1 MAELRS
7 DREWEHWPQ
16 ERRLDDGI
24 RRKLRAL
31 FQPTLPGERDVEE
44 ALAEHTYELELRAR
58 QLAETVADL
67 EAREERTRELRS
79 AVEQMLRRGSA
90 ELDERH
96 GELTE
101 LAARLAEREARVAE
115 AEAALAE
122 RRRELGAVELRR
134 AALERRE
141 ESTGEREQ
149 RLAEREQQLE
159 ERERAL
165 AGLEEQARA
174 LAARESELAARA
186 SELEALEARMLE
198 TLGAIER
205 EQALLAARNAV
216 ADERERQALELDRRA
231 AQVEEREA
239 ALREREQALT
249 AAEETVESGREE
261 LRVAVAAV
269 SRDLGLAADAG
280 RAEPSGP
287 AYLALVP
294 GDRYRLVER
303 YDGPV
308 QAGATIE
315 VDGAPYRVVRLGA
328 APLPGERRR
337 CAFLEPLPS
346 GAPASPDAA
355 SPAPT

>member
-7 DREWEHWPQ
+7 DREWEHWPR

-24 RRKLRAL
+24 RRKLRGL
-31 FQPTLPGERDVEE
+31 FQPTLPGEHDVEE
-44 ALAEHTYELELRAR
+44 ALAEHTHELELRAR
-58 QLAETVADL
+58 QLAETIADL

-134 AALERRE
+134 AAVERRE
-141 ESTGEREQ
+141 ESTGERER
-149 RLAEREQQLE
+149 RLAEREQQLD
-159 ERERAL
+159 EREHAL
-165 AGLEEQARA
+165 AGLEQRATA
-174 LAARESELAARA
+174 LAEQETRLATRET
-186 SELEALEARMLE
+186 ELEALEARMRE
-198 TLGAIER
+198 TLSTIER
-205 EQALLAARNAV
+205 EQALLAARNAAV
-216 ADERERQALELDRRA
+216 EERERQALELDRRA
-231 AQVEEREA
+231 AQVEAAEA
-239 ALREREQALT
+239 ALRQREEALT
-249 AAEETVESGREE
+249 AAEETVETGREE

-269 SRDLGLAADAG
+269 SRDLGLAAGAAG
-280 RAEPSGP
+280 GEPSGP

-303 YDGPV
+303 DDGPV
-308 QAGATIE
+308 EAGATIE
-315 VDGAPYRVVRLGA
+315 VDGRRFRVVRLGA
-328 APLPGERRR
+328 APLPGDRRR
-337 CAFLEPLPS
+337 CAFLEPLP
-346 GAPASPDAA
+346 GAAPAPPGGA